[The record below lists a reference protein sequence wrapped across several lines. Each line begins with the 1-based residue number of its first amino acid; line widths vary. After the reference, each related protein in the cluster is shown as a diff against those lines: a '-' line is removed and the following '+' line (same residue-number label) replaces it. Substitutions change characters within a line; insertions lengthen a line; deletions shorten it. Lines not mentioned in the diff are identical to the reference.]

1 MLVDLHMHSQFSD
14 GVYSVEELLG
24 QAVSAGIGTI
34 AITDHDIVGGSKKAL
49 QLVKEL
55 ALPIRVIA
63 GVELNT
69 NHANSE
75 VHILG
80 YHLDYEQP
88 FIEERLSVSRD
99 NRLIRLK
106 QMIDNLNNC
115 GYPTT
120 YEEVREYAHGA
131 RSFGRPH
138 IAKLLI
144 QKGFFNNQK
153 DVFDELLY
161 LGGPVYVEHKK
172 ISPLE
177 AVDIIKRAGGVSV
190 LAHPGL
196 VHNDSIVEEI
206 IENTGVQGIE
216 VYYPT
221 HTPQQIQKYRSMAK
235 HYNLI
240 ISAGSDFHGT
250 SSRYPSKLG
259 VFTSISSNVKEILQ
273 WK

>member
-14 GVYSVEELLG
+14 GIYSVEDLLQ
-24 QAVSAGIGTI
+24 QAVAAGINTI
-34 AITDHDIVGGSKKAL
+34 AITDHDIVDGSKKAL

-55 ALPIRVIA
+55 SLPIRVIA

-99 NRLIRLK
+99 NRLIRLQ
-106 QMIDNLNNC
+106 QMIDNLNKC

-120 YEEVREYAHGA
+120 YEEVQKYAQGA
-131 RSFGRPH
+131 GSFGRPH

-153 DVFDELLY
+153 EVFDQLLY

-177 AVDIIKRAGGVSV
+177 AVNIIKRAGGISV

-196 VHNDSIVEEI
+196 ISNDDVVQEI
-206 IENTGVQGIE
+206 IETTGVQGIE

-221 HTPQQIQKYRSMAK
+221 HAPQQINKYVGMAK
-235 HYNLI
+235 FYNLMPT
-240 ISAGSDFHGT
+240 AGSDFHGT
-250 SSRYPSKLG
+250 SSRYPHKLG
-259 VFTSISSNVKEILQ
+259 VFSSISSNVKEILQ

>member
-14 GVYSVEELLG
+14 GIYSVEDLLQ
-24 QAVSAGIGTI
+24 QAIAAGIGTI

-49 QLVKEL
+49 QIVREL
-55 ALPIRVIA
+55 DLPIRVIA

-69 NHANSE
+69 NHTNSE

-80 YHLDYEQP
+80 YYLDYEQP
-88 FIEERLSVSRD
+88 FIEERLSVSRE

-106 QMIDNLNNC
+106 QMIDNLNKC
-115 GYPTT
+115 GYPTS
-120 YEEVREYAHGA
+120 YEEVQEYAQGA

-144 QKGFFNNQK
+144 KKGFFKDQK
-153 DVFDELLY
+153 EVFDQLLY

-177 AVDIIKRAGGVSV
+177 AVNIIKRAGGVSV

-196 VHNDSIVEEI
+196 VHNDDIVREI
-206 IENTGVQGIE
+206 IETTGIQGIE
-216 VYYPT
+216 IYYPT
-221 HTPQQIQKYRSMAK
+221 HTPQQIKKYMSMAK
-235 HYNLI
+235 FYNLLP
-240 ISAGSDFHGT
+240 SAGSDFHGT
-250 SSRYPSKLG
+250 ITRYPNKLG